1 MFIKE
6 QFMTMY
12 SSKYSKGSSKR
23 SSQNK
28 KEGKL
33 KSINNILENI
43 ISLKLISPQPEN
55 LTKYIKT
62 EVTAWHIVK

>member
-6 QFMTMY
+6 QFMIMY

-43 ISLKLISPQPEN
+43 ISLKLISLQPEN

-62 EVTAWHIVK
+62 EVTA